1 MKSDLEI
8 ENAAS
13 LPLRGSLAGHNP
25 VWHPR
30 NFQTIS
36 APTADGIHRPEKF
49 AEDMFALLTVGHFGA
64 LQNCRMGRRLPRKSH
79 CSMSLSPDS
88 PGLRHAPGIV
98 LPSEATHRQEVRP
111 GLGAGPLIAGSGRG
125 IVQR

>member
-30 NFQTIS
+30 NFQTIDIV
-36 APTADGIHRPEKF
+36 ARKFVHYCVLEGDGPDVEGVPPE
-49 AEDMFALLTVGHFGA
+49 
-64 LQNCRMGRRLPRKSH
+64 S
-79 CSMSLSPDS
+79 
-88 PGLRHAPGIV
+88 
-98 LPSEATHRQEVRP
+98 
-111 GLGAGPLIAGSGRG
+111 
-125 IVQR
+125 